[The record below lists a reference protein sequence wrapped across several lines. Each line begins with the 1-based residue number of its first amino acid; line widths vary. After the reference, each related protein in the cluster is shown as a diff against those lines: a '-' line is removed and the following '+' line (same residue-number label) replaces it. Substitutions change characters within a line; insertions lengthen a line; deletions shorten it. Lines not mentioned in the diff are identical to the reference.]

1 MDTSVWKKLFVDW
14 PAGIPRRGV
23 LITSFAEQ
31 FPFDGF
37 LTGDELLYF
46 DRQTPD
52 TIGAR
57 AMLLPYANIVAVKF
71 QDVVKPQALQSI
83 GLEGTLTKR

>member
-1 MDTSVWKKLFVDW
+1 MDVSVWKKVFVDW

-23 LITSFAEQ
+23 LMTSLGEQ

-37 LTGDELLYF
+37 LTSDELLYF

-52 TIGAR
+52 PIGVR
-57 AMLLPYANIVAVKF
+57 AMLLPYVNIVAVKF

-83 GLEGTLTKR
+83 GLHGPLTKR